1 MTYDFDTPTE
11 RRNTNS
17 LKWDVAQGELP
28 MWVADMD
35 FQTAPEI
42 REAIMKRAE
51 HGIFG
56 YSVIPDTWYEAYI
69 QWWKTR
75 HGYTMERDWL
85 IFCTGVVPAISSIVR
100 KLTTPAEKVLIQTPV
115 YNIFFNSILNNGR
128 QVLESPLRYDGKEYR
143 IDFADLE
150 EKLSDPQIALMILCN
165 PHNPTGKIW
174 DRQTLEKIGA
184 LCSRHHVTVVSDE
197 IHCDLTDPGESYVP
211 FASVSETCRQ
221 ISITCM
227 APTKA
232 FNLAGLQT
240 AAVSVP
246 DEVLRHKVWRALNT
260 DEAAEPNA
268 FAVEAAVAAFT
279 RGADWLDALR
289 DYLYENKKL
298 AEAYIEKEIPDVRA
312 VASQATYL
320 LWLDCSGLIG
330 CGREAAGFLRRE
342 TGLYLSEGSQ
352 YGGNGAD
359 FLRMNIACP
368 RAVLKD
374 GLERLKNGLA
384 AYSVWAAE
392 QC

>member
-150 EKLSDPQIALMILCN
+150 EKLSDPQTALMILCN

-298 AEAYIEKEIPDVRA
+298 AAAYIEKEIPGVRA